1 MDSQQAPPRTG
12 RLTRFAR
19 GRGFDRNPLRRAS
32 DRAESVLLLALLVA
46 FSFGAPLV
54 ASTVGGLVHGIAQRN
69 MLAQRAS
76 RYPVTATVT
85 GAASPASPEEPA
97 ESAARWTAP
106 GGHPVTGDLAS
117 AVITPAG
124 TRVGI
129 WVTRAGQVTT
139 APLVPSQVAEQSGL
153 AELLAVA
160 GTAIVLAGVGG
171 LARRALDQRRMAAW
185 EAEWLAHGPRGTPRA

>member
-1 MDSQQAPPRTG
+1 MDGQQIPPRTG
-12 RLTRFAR
+12 RLARFAR

-54 ASTVGGLVHGIAQRN
+54 ASAAGGLVHGIAQRN
-69 MLAQRAS
+69 MIAQRAS

-85 GAASPASPEEPA
+85 GAVSPASPENPA

-106 GGHPVTGDLAS
+106 DGHPVTGDLA
-117 AVITPAG
+117 AAMAPDG
-124 TRVGI
+124 TWVAI

-139 APLVPSQVAEQSGL
+139 APLLPSQVAEQSDL
-153 AELLAVA
+153 AQLLAVA
-160 GTAIVLAGVGG
+160 GCAIALAGVGG

-185 EAEWLAHGPRGTPRA
+185 DAEWLAYGPRGTPRA